1 MHNHLYYAAMQ
12 QMSNL
17 NRRYTMNAQIQKLLS
32 PVQELT
38 ALNVANFEKLVNL
51 QMEGLQEGANA
62 SVESLKQAASIKD
75 FEGAK
80 SYIAGQTEAV
90 KSTVESVSARAKAVA
105 EIAQS
110 YQAGVK
116 KIVENT
122 FAVG

>member
-51 QMEGLQEGANA
+51 
-62 SVESLKQAASIKD
+62 
-75 FEGAK
+75 
-80 SYIAGQTEAV
+80 
-90 KSTVESVSARAKAVA
+90 
-105 EIAQS
+105 
-110 YQAGVK
+110 
-116 KIVENT
+116 
-122 FAVG
+122 

>member
-1 MHNHLYYAAMQ
+1 
-12 QMSNL
+12 
-17 NRRYTMNAQIQKLLS
+17 MNAQIQKFMT

-38 ALNVANFEKLVNL
+38 ALNVANIEKLVNL
-51 QMEGLQEGANA
+51 QLEGLKEGTSA

-80 SYIAGQTEAV
+80 NYLAGQTEAV
-90 KSTVESVSARAKAVA
+90 KASVESASARAKAVA